1 MPCVCPQGFCLC
13 VSVIVLT
20 TLLFISRSSGSACG
34 ESDSDVV
41 CGVPF
46 SLLCV
51 HFLCDDCDDVVL
63 CAGMHEINAELFPC
77 RDVRRRTVALK

>member
-1 MPCVCPQGFCLC
+1 MPCVCQQAFFTR

-20 TLLFISRSSGSACG
+20 TWLFISRSSGSACG

-46 SLLCV
+46 SLLFV
-51 HFLCDDCDDVVL
+51 HFLCGDCDDVVL
-63 CAGMHEINAELFPC
+63 CADMHEINAELFPC
-77 RDVRRRTVALK
+77 RNVRRLTVALK